1 MQRRYPMDG
10 GETVLV
16 FQDEWGSSQML
27 MFLLRLHGYQVVLVE
42 SVDEALNWVTSR
54 QQLGEKIGFIVI
66 DSPFGAEQLLNFL
79 QRLQLAAKALPVFLI
94 DRGMR
99 PQQICYLLDSTKGFP
114 LAICRPELFLE
125 RTRQVVGCE
134 HNSKRSLNM
143 GGGYE

>member
-1 MQRRYPMDG
+1 MPRRYPMDCG

-27 MFLLRLHGYQVVLVE
+27 MFLLRLHGYQVVLVG

-54 QQLGEKIGFIVI
+54 QLLGEKIGFIVI
-66 DSPFGAEQLLNFL
+66 DSPFGAEQLLDFL
-79 QRLQLAAKALPVFLI
+79 QRLQPAAKTLPVFLI

-99 PQQICYLLDSTKGFP
+99 PQQICYLQNSTKGFP

-125 RTRQVVGCE
+125 RTRQFVGGE
-134 HNSKRSLNM
+134 ENLKQRLNRE
-143 GGGYE
+143 GRV